1 MAKSG
6 EKGSVLPIEG
16 VTDLERVATA
26 APQESATA
34 AANGEK
40 DALPG
45 TALEAVSTTA
55 SERLPFSKA
64 RCVALVTTI
73 AAAPFLSVS
82 NNKPPVLQC
91 FVYNTKKKT
100 TLS

>member
-16 VTDLERVATA
+16 ATDLERVATA
-26 APQESATA
+26 APQESAA
-34 AANGEK
+34 DGEK
-40 DALPG
+40 DTLPG

-91 FVYNTKKKT
+91 FLNNIKKKT
-100 TLS
+100 T

>member
-1 MAKSG
+1 MSKSNVEG
-6 EKGSVLPIEG
+6 ADMPVEG

-26 APQESATA
+26 APQTA
-34 AANGEK
+34 DEK
-40 DALPG
+40 DGELV
-45 TALEAVSTTA
+45 AVTTTA

-82 NNKPPVLQC
+82 KPYDL
-91 FVYNTKKKT
+91 YWRRER
-100 TLS
+100 LD

>member
-1 MAKSG
+1 MSNSE
-6 EKGSVLPIEG
+6 EKGAQPVEG

-26 APQESATA
+26 ARQSAA
-34 AANGEK
+34 DEEK
-40 DALPG
+40 EDELV
-45 TALEAVSTTA
+45 AVTTTA

-82 NNKPPVLQC
+82 RALNAL
-91 FVYNTKKKT
+91 
-100 TLS
+100 

>member
-6 EKGSVLPIEG
+6 EKGSVLPIED

-34 AANGEK
+34 AADGEK
-40 DALPG
+40 GALPG
-45 TALEAVSTTA
+45 TALVAVSTTA

-91 FVYNTKKKT
+91 FLNNIKKKT
-100 TLS
+100 T

>member
-26 APQESATA
+26 APQESAA
-34 AANGEK
+34 AADGEK
-40 DALPG
+40 DALPD

-91 FVYNTKKKT
+91 FLYNTKKKM

>member
-40 DALPG
+40 DAVPG

-82 NNKPPVLQC
+82 NNKPPS
-91 FVYNTKKKT
+91 YNVFYI
-100 TLS
+100 TLRRRRH